1 MNIPQPQAKAPG
13 PAALG
18 REVRQL
24 MRGRPVATLATG
36 LAEAGAAQGWPYASL
51 VLVASGLDATPLL
64 LISRLAEH
72 TKNIAADGRVSILF
86 DGTEGAQS
94 RLAAARAT
102 VLGRAVAARD
112 DTEALARYIARHPE
126 AQAYA
131 GFADFGLFEVRVE
144 RAHLVAG
151 FGRIHWI
158 DGKDILLPPE
168 AVAGF
173 AEAEAE
179 AVEAANRDPD
189 WLRHLSAG
197 LAPADWRV
205 TGCDPDGCDLRAGSD
220 VARIAFPETVRAAEL
235 AAALAKAAQGAAQ
248 GPGA

>member
-1 MNIPQPQAKAPG
+1 MNLPPPKSPETG
-13 PAALG
+13 TLG
-18 REVRQL
+18 REIRQL
-24 MRGRPVATLATG
+24 MRGRAAATLATSLQG
-36 LAEAGAAQGWPYASL
+36 AENWPYASL
-51 VLVASGLDATPLL
+51 VLVAAGLDATPLL

-72 TKNIAADGRVSILF
+72 TKNIGADPRVSILY

-102 VLGRAVAARD
+102 VLGRAVPASHNA
-112 DTEALARYIARHPE
+112 EALARYIARHPE

-131 GFADFGLFEVRVE
+131 GFADFGLFEVQVE

-158 DGKDILLPPE
+158 DGKDIVLPR
-168 AVAGF
+168 ATLAGF

-179 AVEAANRDPD
+179 ALAAADREPEM
-189 WLRHLSAG
+189 LRQLTAA
-197 LAPADWRV
+197 LPPAEWRM
-205 TGCDPDGCDLRAGSD
+205 TGCDPDGCDFRAGSE
-220 VARIAFPETVRAAEL
+220 VARLAFAQTVARAGDL
-235 AAALAKAAQGAAQ
+235 AAALRQLAQGRMM

>member
-1 MNIPQPQAKAPG
+1 MNLPQPKVMEPSPLA
-13 PAALG
+13 

-24 MRGRPVATLATG
+24 MRSRPVATLATT
-36 LAEAGAAQGWPYASL
+36 LQGAQAWPYASL
-51 VLVASGLDATPLL
+51 VLVAAALDATPLL
-64 LISRLAEH
+64 LISKLAEH
-72 TKNIAADGRVSILF
+72 TKNIAADSRVSILF

-102 VLGRAVAARD
+102 VLGRAVPAPNNA
-112 DTEALARYIARHPE
+112 ECLARFIARHPE

-131 GFADFGLFEVRVE
+131 GFADFGLFEVQVE

-151 FGRIHWI
+151 FGRIHWV
-158 DGKDILLPPE
+158 DGKDILLPRTQT
-168 AVAGF
+168 AGF

-179 AVEAANRDPD
+179 AIATVNREPE
-189 WLRHLSAG
+189 LLQRLTAT
-197 LAPADWRV
+197 LPPAEWRM

-220 VARIAFPETVRAAEL
+220 VARLAFPQPVTRAADLTAALHEL
-235 AAALAKAAQGAAQ
+235 AYGRNT